1 MVKILQKRFIILTT
15 VALMIVMT
23 FVVGAINIV
32 TDIRLTN
39 SADQK
44 LAFISENNGDIQ
56 NHSPSNKEDN
66 NSGWIIQMTEET
78 PFEMRYFAVYYD
90 QDKNTMTSNLERIAS
105 ITSEEASNMAND
117 VITEGTNQGY
127 SGQYRYE
134 VTDTSQGK
142 MIVFLDCYNSIQTQ
156 NMLLLISV
164 LIGIISILLV
174 IGIVVALSSKV
185 IEPFVVN
192 EIKQMQFIT
201 DASHELKTPLA
212 IISANADLVE
222 MQSGKS
228 EWIQSIR
235 NQIMRMDSLIKQL
248 ITLAKSEEQA
258 NEIHR
263 KVVIS
268 EMVKELA
275 AEFQPLM
282 QRSGKVFDYEIE
294 PGISVKGNDEQL
306 NQLITILLDNSTK
319 HSIINANI
327 KVDMRTDK
335 KNLKLIVCN
344 ESEEIS
350 KEKIK
355 HLFDRFYRTDK
366 SRSRES
372 GGYGL
377 GLSIAQSVVTRH
389 NGKITAKYSNG
400 WTYFLVSLPIA

>member
-1 MVKILQKRFIILTT
+1 
-15 VALMIVMT
+15 MIVMT

-39 SADQK
+39 FADQK
-44 LAFISENNGDIQ
+44 LAFISENNGDIK
-56 NHSPSNKEDN
+56 NHSPLNKDGN
-66 NSGWIIQMTEET
+66 NSGWIIQMTQET

-90 QDKNTMTSNLERIAS
+90 KNKNIMTSNLERIAS
-105 ITSEEASNMAND
+105 ITSEEASNMANE
-117 VITEGTNQGY
+117 VIIEGTKQGY
-127 SGQYRYE
+127 SGHYRYQ
-134 VTDTSQGK
+134 VTDTSLGK

-164 LIGIISILLV
+164 MIGIISILLV
-174 IGIVVALSSKV
+174 IGIVVALSSKA

-192 EIKQMQFIT
+192 EVKQMQFIT

-212 IISANADLVE
+212 IISANTDLVE

-235 NQIMRMDSLIKQL
+235 NQIVRMDSLIKQL

-258 NEIHR
+258 NEIH
-263 KVVIS
+263 KQVEIS
-268 EMVKELA
+268 DMVKGLA

-294 PGISVKGNDEQL
+294 PGIYVKGNDEQL

-319 HSIINANI
+319 HSIANANI
-327 KVDMRTDK
+327 KIDMRTDK
-335 KNLKLIVCN
+335 KNLNLIVCN

-377 GLSIAQSVVTRH
+377 GLSIAQSIVQRH

-400 WTYFLVSLPIA
+400 WTYFSVSLPIA